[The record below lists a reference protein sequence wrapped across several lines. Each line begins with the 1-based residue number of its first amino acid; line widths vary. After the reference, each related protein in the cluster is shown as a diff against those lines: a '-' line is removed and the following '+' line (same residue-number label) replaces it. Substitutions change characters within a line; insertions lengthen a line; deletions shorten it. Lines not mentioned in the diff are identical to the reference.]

1 MNRDSSLT
9 LKATA
14 LLAIMAIWGAS
25 VAAVALHGDVWWT
38 LVFAVLATGA
48 VGFRRSV
55 GLARVLAIAG
65 VWGSAAAITASN
77 PDHAWVTVFAFLS
90 TGAVVYSAMERDAF
104 LSGLGVAVSW
114 IAAAAAVVATDGGA
128 WITVFSFL
136 TTGAIANIGR
146 GGGAGALAIV
156 AWVVAAAAI
165 VVLDGHHWLAVFA
178 FAIGSLHFGVTGV
191 RFPTRLEWDFRSD
204 DHSESVR

>member
-1 MNRDSSLT
+1 MNRGSSLT

-14 LLAIMAIWGAS
+14 LLAIAAIWGAS
-25 VAAVALHGDVWWT
+25 VSAVALHADAWWT

-65 VWGSAAAITASN
+65 IWGSAAAITAGN
-77 PDHAWVTVFAFLS
+77 ADHAWVTVFAFLA

-104 LSGLGVAVSW
+104 LSGLGIAVSW
-114 IAAAAAVVATDGGA
+114 AAAAVAVVATDGGA

-136 TTGAIANIGR
+136 TTGAVANIGR
-146 GGGAGALAIV
+146 GGGGGVLAIL

-165 VVLDGHHWLAVFA
+165 VALDGHHWLAVFA
-178 FAIGSLHFGVTGV
+178 FVFGSLHFGVPGV
-191 RFPTRLEWDFRSD
+191 RFPTRFEWDFRSD